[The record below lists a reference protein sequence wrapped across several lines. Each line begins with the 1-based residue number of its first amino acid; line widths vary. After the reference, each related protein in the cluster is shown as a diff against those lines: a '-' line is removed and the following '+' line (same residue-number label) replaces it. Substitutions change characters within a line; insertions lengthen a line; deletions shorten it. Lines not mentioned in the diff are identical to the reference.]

1 MFEYQWYSDTIN
13 SHEDSGTGVTML
25 EAAGIS
31 GRGRAELAQ
40 VLGLGRRFITPTDV
54 VNTLD
59 VDADTAA
66 KKLAR
71 WAEDGWV
78 RRVRRGLYIG
88 VPVEA
93 INPAAWSED
102 ALLVASEVWSPCY
115 FTGWTAAHHWAL
127 TEQVFRTTV
136 LKTTERVRTS
146 PVRLLGH
153 EYMVSHISEHAFTW
167 GLRTEWVADTRLRFA
182 DPARSIIDI
191 LDAPRLG
198 GGIRHGAEVL
208 VTFLDEHDWHQ
219 LVEYGDRLGNRTVFK
234 RLGYLV
240 ESLDVGHEDLVSACQ
255 ERVSAGISAL
265 DPDGP
270 PGGRRVMRWGLRVNV
285 TVMREGAS

>member
-1 MFEYQWYSDTIN
+1 MQEP
-13 SHEDSGTGVTML
+13 
-25 EAAGIS
+25 AGIT
-31 GRGRAELAQ
+31 GRGRVELAQ
-40 VLGLGRRFITPTDV
+40 VLGFGRRFITPADV
-54 VNTLD
+54 VSALD
-59 VDADTAA
+59 VDAATAA

-102 ALLVASEVWSPCY
+102 ALVVAAEVWSPCY

-136 LKTTERVRTS
+136 LKTAERVRTS
-146 PVRLLGH
+146 PVQLLDH
-153 EYMVSHISEHAFTW
+153 EYIVSHVSPDALAW
-167 GLRTEWVADTRLRFA
+167 GLKTEWVGDTRLRFA
-182 DPARSIIDI
+182 DPARTVVDI

-208 VTFLDEHDWHQ
+208 LTFLDDHDWRQ
-219 LVEYGDRLGNRTVFK
+219 VVDYGDRLGNRAVFK
-234 RLGYLV
+234 RLGYLA
-240 ESLDVGHEDLVSACQ
+240 ESLGIGDEDLVSACREQ
-255 ERVSAGISAL
+255 VSAGISAL

-285 TVMREGAS
+285 TVTRDGAS

>member
-1 MFEYQWYSDTIN
+1 
-13 SHEDSGTGVTML
+13 ML
-25 EAAGIS
+25 EPAGIS

-40 VLGLGRRFITPTDV
+40 VLGFGRRFITPADV
-54 VNTLD
+54 ASTLD

-88 VPVEA
+88 VPAEA
-93 INPAAWSED
+93 TNPAAWSED

-136 LKTTERVRTS
+136 LKTTERVRNS
-146 PVRLLGH
+146 PIHLLDH
-153 EYMVSHISEHAFTW
+153 EYVVSHVSQDALVW
-167 GLRTEWVADTRLRFA
+167 GLKTEWIADVRLRFA
-182 DPARSIIDI
+182 DPARTVIDI
-191 LDAPRLG
+191 LDTPRLG

-208 VTFLDEHDWHQ
+208 VAYLDDHDWRQ
-219 LVEYGDRLGNRTVFK
+219 LVGHGDRLGNRAVFK

-240 ESLDVGHEDLVSACQ
+240 ECLEIGHEDLVSACR
-255 ERVSAGISAL
+255 ERVSSGISAL

-270 PGGRRVMRWGLRVNV
+270 PGGQRVMRWGLQVNV
-285 TVMREGAS
+285 AVTREGAS

>member
-146 PVRLLGH
+146 PVRLLDH

-182 DPARSIIDI
+182 DPARTRHRHSRRTEAWRRDP
-191 LDAPRLG
+191 PRG
-198 GGIRHGAEVL
+198 RGVRSPFS
-208 VTFLDEHDWHQ
+208 TS
-219 LVEYGDRLGNRTVFK
+219 TT
-234 RLGYLV
+234 
-240 ESLDVGHEDLVSACQ
+240 
-255 ERVSAGISAL
+255 GISSSSTEIGSGTARCSSGSATSSRASTSVTRISYQ
-265 DPDGP
+265 PARSGCRRASPRSIPTVHPEGVGSCDG
-270 PGGRRVMRWGLRVNV
+270 GF
-285 TVMREGAS
+285 ASTSR

>member
-102 ALLVASEVWSPCY
+102 RCSWPPRSGHPATSRGGLR
-115 FTGWTAAHHWAL
+115 
-127 TEQVFRTTV
+127 RTT
-136 LKTTERVRTS
+136 
-146 PVRLLGH
+146 G
-153 EYMVSHISEHAFTW
+153 
-167 GLRTEWVADTRLRFA
+167 
-182 DPARSIIDI
+182 RS
-191 LDAPRLG
+191 LS
-198 GGIRHGAEVL
+198 
-208 VTFLDEHDWHQ
+208 
-219 LVEYGDRLGNRTVFK
+219 K
-234 RLGYLV
+234 C
-240 ESLDVGHEDLVSACQ
+240 S
-255 ERVSAGISAL
+255 
-265 DPDGP
+265 GP
-270 PGGRRVMRWGLRVNV
+270 PCLRQPS
-285 TVMREGAS
+285 G